1 MSNRRYNTRLV
12 SNCKGTLCGC
22 GSRGLMRSSI
32 KQGFRFLSSGVL
44 SKVDA
49 STFVR
54 ISRSVTDQSFMDH
67 NFQVIRM
74 YNQQIRSYLFL
85 VGTIH
90 NHPASNKVVQHTL
103 DMVKPDITAIEQPS
117 DMASFLSHT
126 RIRDHLQRQGSSFT
140 ASEFYAAAAH
150 PRRGKLIGIDVSH
163 IAMHIRV
170 SLSGPIESMM
180 WSHRA

>member
-67 NFQVIRM
+67 NFQVIRI
-74 YNQQIRSYLFL
+74 YNQQPSSIKQGGATHARH
-85 VGTIH
+85 GQAGH
-90 NHPASNKVVQHTL
+90 N
-103 DMVKPDITAIEQPS
+103 
-117 DMASFLSHT
+117 
-126 RIRDHLQRQGSSFT
+126 R
-140 ASEFYAAAAH
+140 Y
-150 PRRGKLIGIDVSH
+150 
-163 IAMHIRV
+163 
-170 SLSGPIESMM
+170 
-180 WSHRA
+180 